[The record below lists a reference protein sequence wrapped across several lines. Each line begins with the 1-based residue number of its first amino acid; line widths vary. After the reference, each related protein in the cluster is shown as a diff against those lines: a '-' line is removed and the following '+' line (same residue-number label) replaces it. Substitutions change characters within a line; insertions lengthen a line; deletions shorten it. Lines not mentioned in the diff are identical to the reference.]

1 MSIQQ
6 EISIVISAFFSGV
19 MVCMAYNILRILRRL
34 LGHSLFWIAIEDL
47 CYWIWCGIYL
57 FAEIHRTCSGQ
68 IRWYYVAG
76 ASLGAVSSGM
86 IVSKFIKKRID
97 KSTKTS

>member
-1 MSIQQ
+1 MGIAEEFGVFISSICTG
-6 EISIVISAFFSGV
+6 IFLCSIYGA
-19 MVCMAYNILRILRRL
+19 LRIFRRL
-34 LGHSLFWIAIEDL
+34 ISHSLFWISLEDL

-76 ASLGAVSSGM
+76 VLLGAVSSGM
-86 IVSKFIKKRID
+86 IVTKFIKKRID